1 MMPFVRSIAIIP
13 ILLCVLAEVHAEE
26 PLSQSSVFR
35 FGGGLGGGLVDWVG
49 QDANEGLPGTE
60 LVPRA
65 GFAAGLVAA
74 LDLSAFLPPSAVLLH
89 LSLQPEF
96 FYVTRGA
103 TLEIDGEYR
112 ATIHMDYLRAG
123 LLLRGEYA
131 TAGRAVPYVFLGPE
145 LGFLR
150 RAESTNRFDMTA
162 NIENNFK
169 STDFGLILGLGA
181 MYALPPYGSL
191 GLELRGDLGL
201 VSIDGQGDGDEIRNA
216 ALTLLLV
223 YLY

>member
-1 MMPFVRSIAIIP
+1 MIAFC
-13 ILLCVLAEVHAEE
+13 LCSLGLVYAEE
-26 PLSQSSVFR
+26 PQREGVLVR
-35 FGGGLGGGLVDWVG
+35 FGGQVGGGLVDWAG
-49 QDANEGLPGTE
+49 EDADEGLPGE
-60 LVPRA
+60 KRVAKFGVSLGAMAVVNLSRLLSL
-65 GFAAGLVAA
+65 GFQ
-74 LDLSAFLPPSAVLLH
+74 SFH

-96 FYVTRGA
+96 LYATKGA
-103 TLEIDGEYR
+103 NLELDGEHR
-112 ATIHMDYLRAG
+112 ASTNMTYLQAG
-123 LLLRGEYA
+123 LLLRTEYA
-131 TAGRAVPYVFLGPE
+131 TAGRATPYFVLGPE

-150 RAESTNRFDMTA
+150 SVEFKTRFGSQDTKDDY
-162 NIENNFK
+162 K
-169 STDFGLILGLGA
+169 STDLGLILGLGA